1 MCRVDTWL
9 GLVLFSRWQQV
20 WLFWHRLVRGVNPM
34 RFRAQGGRWSWNPH
48 PDSTVLSCS
57 KALCALSNTT
67 PELGT
72 AAEPCRSA
80 VVPALP
86 HIPWFSPRLER
97 ELESLENSSSATST
111 KENLAEVVAPTKEE
125 KAENIPSVQK
135 VGTAAPLQDLDGRG
149 RSRAGVG
156 AGCAER

>member
-1 MCRVDTWL
+1 
-9 GLVLFSRWQQV
+9 
-20 WLFWHRLVRGVNPM
+20 M

-57 KALCALSNTT
+57 EALCVLSNTT
-67 PELGT
+67 PELRT
-72 AAEPCRSA
+72 AA
-80 VVPALP
+80 VIPAQP
-86 HIPWFSPRLER
+86 HIPWFSSRLER

-111 KENLAEVVAPTKEE
+111 KENLAEVVAPAKEE

-149 RSRAGVG
+149 
-156 AGCAER
+156 